1 MSPSVECLAGII
13 QTLNARRMLARKR
26 SRGHRIWT
34 STNNTINVMIAGYVA
49 LIMKIVN
56 PYKLC
61 IGKSEEK
68 RPIGRPRL
76 GWKVNIEI

>member
-1 MSPSVECLAGII
+1 
-13 QTLNARRMLARKR
+13 
-26 SRGHRIWT
+26 
-34 STNNTINVMIAGYVA
+34 MIAGYVA

-76 GWKVNIEI
+76 GWKVNI